1 MLYLSYTFNSCLVSS
16 IHRTFRKVC
25 VNNAIMNI
33 AYRGFNFI
41 QNYFKIQAPE
51 PDVLPPAKSSD
62 PTQVNIFGSIVRIV
76 PLTGGIQHAFN
87 ESDGSPK
94 YRFLRQ
100 QGLQPSRHLPDT
112 LIIGVKK
119 SGTRALLE
127 FIRLHPDVR
136 AAGCEVHFFDRH
148 YAKGFHWYRNHM
160 PATIEGQVTMEKTPS
175 YFITK
180 EVPQRVH
187 HMNPGT
193 KYVYIL
199 SFAFERKSVILF
211 WNRLLV
217 VVRDPVTRAI
227 SDYTQAASKKPGM
240 KKFEE
245 LVFLNGSYGSTD
257 LKAVE
262 FALFL
267 IQFLFLKVF
276 RL

>member
-1 MLYLSYTFNSCLVSS
+1 MKIDRQIEFLINFQ
-16 IHRTFRKVC
+16 IH
-25 VNNAIMNI
+25 
-33 AYRGFNFI
+33 
-41 QNYFKIQAPE
+41 APE
-51 PDVLPPAKSSD
+51 QDTLPPAKSSD
-62 PTQVNIFGSIVRIV
+62 PTQINIFGSIVRIV

-100 QGLQPSRHLPDT
+100 QGLQPNRHLPDT

-187 HMNPGT
+187 HMNPST
-193 KYVYIL
+193 K
-199 SFAFERKSVILF
+199 
-211 WNRLLV
+211 
-217 VVRDPVTRAI
+217 
-227 SDYTQAASKKPGM
+227 
-240 KKFEE
+240 
-245 LVFLNGSYGSTD
+245 
-257 LKAVE
+257 
-262 FALFL
+262 
-267 IQFLFLKVF
+267 
-276 RL
+276 